1 MALAVMAAAMGAA
14 MAAAVHALTT
24 ISPGPVTTLIIRS
37 ILAAI
42 NMITKVATLQE
53 LFSRPNRWTKE
64 TDARNA
70 AGEIVEYN
78 SQAASAWCLTAAI
91 RKVYWDEGK
100 REEMTHKLVDWIR
113 ANLDP
118 GIEDLPSWN
127 DAPERKFG
135 DIRKAIVG
143 TNV

>member
-1 MALAVMAAAMGAA
+1 M
-14 MAAAVHALTT
+14 HIQTE
-24 ISPGPVTTLIIRS
+24 S
-37 ILAAI
+37 
-42 NMITKVATLQE
+42 LQE
-53 LFSRPNRWTKE
+53 LFCRPTRWTKE

-78 SQAASAWCLTAAI
+78 SAQATAWCLTAAI

-118 GIEDLPSWN
+118 GMEDLPSWN

-143 TNV
+143 ANV